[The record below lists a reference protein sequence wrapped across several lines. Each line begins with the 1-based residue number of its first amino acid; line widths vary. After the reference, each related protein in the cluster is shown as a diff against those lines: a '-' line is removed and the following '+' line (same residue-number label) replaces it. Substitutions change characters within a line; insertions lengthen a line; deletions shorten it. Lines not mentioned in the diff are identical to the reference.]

1 MIYFPRWA
9 YKGFF
14 FQKVMGATV
23 AQVVGLLSWDFVKL
37 LGLAA
42 LIALPVGYGLGLV
55 LLSNFAYR
63 VSIGLET
70 LGVCV
75 AMLLVVGG
83 ATVGWRTYRAA
94 LANPTDSLRPE

>member
-1 MIYFPRWA
+1 
-9 YKGFF
+9 
-14 FQKVMGATV
+14 MGATV

-42 LIALPVGYGLGLV
+42 LIALPAGYGLGLV

-94 LANPTDSLRPE
+94 LANPADSLRPE